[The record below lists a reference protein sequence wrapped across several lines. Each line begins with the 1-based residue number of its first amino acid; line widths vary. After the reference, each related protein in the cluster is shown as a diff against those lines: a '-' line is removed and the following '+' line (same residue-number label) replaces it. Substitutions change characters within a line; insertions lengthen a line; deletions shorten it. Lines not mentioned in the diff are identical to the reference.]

1 MPVSRND
8 ACPCGSGKKYKKCC
22 LGAPDP
28 KAVQKSKILIYGAVG
43 LTVVTVAVF
52 LLVGQGV
59 GSAIGLGSFVLIIGY
74 ALAGSS
80 TSEPPAAASA
90 SKAGKPAR
98 PAASAKSARR

>member
-28 KAVQKSKILIYGAVG
+28 KAVRKSKILVYGSLA
-43 LTVVTVAVF
+43 LAAATIALVF
-52 LLVGQGV
+52 LVGQGV
-59 GSAIGLGSFVLIIGY
+59 GSAVGLGSFFVLIGY

-80 TSEPPAAASA
+80 SSEPPAAAPS
-90 SKAGKPAR
+90 SKAGK
-98 PAASAKSARR
+98 AAKAARR